1 MAEATRDY
9 NKLQPEVLDADM
21 TRADLA
27 FALRHLNFSR
37 KGFAPLKIDREV
49 ARYLVSALRRD

>member
-1 MAEATRDY
+1 MIDQKAELHESLEFLA
-9 NKLQPEVLDADM
+9 DA
-21 TRADLA
+21 ADLA

-49 ARYLVSALRRD
+49 ARFLVDALTPNRA

>member
-1 MAEATRDY
+1 MTEPTRDY
-9 NKLQPEVLDADM
+9 AKIEPEILDADM

-49 ARYLVSALRRD
+49 ARFLVNALRRD